1 MLVLAVLF
9 ARRGV
14 LGLFESAGPIF
25 RRKEKIVTAALQ
37 VEGLNRAFGA
47 LPVTRDVNLT
57 LERGARRALIGP
69 NGAGKT
75 TLVNLITGVL
85 KPNSGRVLLNGEDI
99 TTLSQAERARR
110 GLARTFQINQ
120 LFRGLTVLENLCMT
134 IGERDGNC
142 NNLWR
147 SAGAKRSVIDEAI
160 DHLESL
166 RLVDDALKLV
176 RELPYGRQRLVEIA
190 IALAQKPRVLLL
202 DEPAAGVPS
211 SESHLILDVVAALD
225 LDIAVLIIEHD
236 MDVVF
241 RFAREI
247 TVLVQGAVLTHGTP
261 NEIMNNAQ
269 VRDVYLGQEGHR
281 GGQHG

>member
-1 MLVLAVLF
+1 
-9 ARRGV
+9 
-14 LGLFESAGPIF
+14 
-25 RRKEKIVTAALQ
+25 VTAALQ
-37 VEGLNRAFGA
+37 VEGLDRSFGA
-47 LPVTRDVNLT
+47 LHVTRDVNLT

-85 KPNSGRVLLNGEDI
+85 RPSSGRVLLNGDDI
-99 TTLSQAERARR
+99 TATSQAARARR

-120 LFRGLTVLENLCMT
+120 LFRGLTVLENICMA
-134 IGERDGNC
+134 IGERDGEN

-147 SAGAKRSVIDEAI
+147 PAGAKRSVIDEAL

-166 RLVDDALKLV
+166 RLVDDALKFV

-211 SESHLILDVVAALD
+211 SESHLILDVVAGLD
-225 LDIAVLIIEHD
+225 PDIAVLIIEHD

-241 RFAREI
+241 RFAKEI
-247 TVLVQGAVLTHGTP
+247 TVLVQGAVFTQGTP
-261 NEIMNNAQ
+261 QEIMANAQ
-269 VRDVYLGQEGHR
+269 VRAVYLGEEGHAAAQKAGQR
-281 GGQHG
+281 GGHHG

>member
-1 MLVLAVLF
+1 
-9 ARRGV
+9 
-14 LGLFESAGPIF
+14 
-25 RRKEKIVTAALQ
+25 VTAALQ
-37 VEGLNRAFGA
+37 VEKLRRSFGA
-47 LPVTRDVNLT
+47 LPVTRDIDLT
-57 LERGARRALIGP
+57 LKRGARCALIGP

-75 TLVNLITGVL
+75 TLVNLITGAL
-85 KPNSGRVLLNGEDI
+85 KPQSGRVLLNGEDI
-99 TTLSQAERARR
+99 TASSQAERARR

-134 IGERDGNC
+134 VGERDGHC

-147 SAGAKRSVIDEAI
+147 SAGSKRDLIDEAI
-160 DHLESL
+160 GYLDSL
-166 RLVDDALKLV
+166 RLTDDALKLV

-225 LDIAVLIIEHD
+225 PDIAVLIIEHD

-241 RFAREI
+241 RFAKEI
-247 TVLVQGAVLTHGTP
+247 TVLVQGAVFTQGTP
-261 NEIMNNAQ
+261 AEIMNNEQ
-269 VRDVYLGQEGHR
+269 VRAVYLGQEGHR
-281 GGQHG
+281 GGHHG

>member
-1 MLVLAVLF
+1 MN
-9 ARRGV
+9 
-14 LGLFESAGPIF
+14 
-25 RRKEKIVTAALQ
+25 AALQ

-47 LPVTRDVNLT
+47 LPVTRDVSLT

-75 TLVNLITGVL
+75 TLVNLITGAL
-85 KPNSGRVLLNGEDI
+85 KPHSGRVMLNDEDV
-99 TTLSQAERARR
+99 TTLSQGERARR

-120 LFRGLTVLENLCMT
+120 LFRGLSVLENLCMT
-134 IGERDGNC
+134 IGERDGHC

-147 SAGAKRSVIDEAI
+147 SAGSRRVVIDEAL
-160 DHLESL
+160 DHLDSL
-166 RLVDDALKLV
+166 RLTDDALKLV

-225 LDIAVLIIEHD
+225 PDIAVLIIEHD

-247 TVLVQGAVLTHGTP
+247 TVMVQGAVFIQGTP
-261 NEIMNNAQ
+261 EEIMDNEKVKA
-269 VRDVYLGQEGHR
+269 VYLGQEGHR
-281 GGQHG
+281 GGRHG